1 MDRKLIRNGNSWALA
16 INKTILNL
24 LEVNPEQ
31 DMIKYTIENDKLIIT
46 KSGNKRED

>member
-24 LEVNPEQ
+24 LGINPDE
-31 DMIKYTIENDKLIIT
+31 DLVKYTIETDKLIIT
-46 KSGNKRED
+46 KSSNKREK